1 MDCDRGS
8 PSPADAAQISMHC
21 SNLLSPEDDE
31 HMLHDYSAEPYHN
44 SASTTPPHHSIPV
57 SSLPPIRSTT
67 SPGDSAKY
75 RDDELTG
82 MAGLME
88 LASPEHKHY
97 MRSVDAARYPL
108 PPSYGPATPH
118 NHHFAS
124 AADTY
129 SSSTST
135 SNSTASHVVP
145 PALNLSSSGN
155 NASAYAS
162 APYPTPGQQHYS
174 QQQQQQ
180 QYHSQQQYHASL
192 HNRYPL
198 PNSATSIESPQ
209 SAVGSTLTP
218 DSLPPSH
225 TMARGT
231 RSFPATVDDVQ
242 IARRRSQSTDSVQ
255 TTSYHLG
262 NSLPYVLGN
271 ANIRNRSFTAAQR
284 QRTSDTPLFPIL
296 LHRIIDDAENESWIR
311 WCEDGKA
318 FKFSSADNLLSSL
331 QAAGLRAQN
340 YHSIEKNLN
349 DYRFTRLT
357 DQRRKIPDPDGK
369 LWWMFSHP
377 QFLRDFPD
385 GIVNIQR
392 RRRTN
397 PPPVSPQPPAI
408 PTQPQPQIQHHHHQA
423 HLQSQPLYPP
433 AHQYQPQHQS
443 QQQPQ
448 QGTDI
453 WM

>member
-8 PSPADAAQISMHC
+8 PSPAVAALISAHS
-21 SNLLSPEDDE
+21 SNLLLPDNDGDDE
-31 HMLHDYSAEPYHN
+31 EEDHFQHGYSA
-44 SASTTPPHHSIPV
+44 SASSTPPHRSIPM
-57 SSLPPIRSTT
+57 SSLPPIHAR

-108 PPSYGPATPH
+108 PPSYGPTTPH
-118 NHHFAS
+118 NHHHFVS

-135 SNSTASHVVP
+135 SNSTASHTVP
-145 PALNLSSSGN
+145 PALNLS
-155 NASAYAS
+155 ASAYSA

-180 QYHSQQQYHASL
+180 YHSQQHYHGPLGS
-192 HNRYPL
+192 RYPL
-198 PNSATSIESPQ
+198 PNSATSVESPQ
-209 SAVGSTLTP
+209 SATAVAALTP
-218 DSLPPSH
+218 DSLQPSQ
-225 TMARGT
+225 TMPRGT
-231 RSFPATVDDVQ
+231 RSFPATIDDVQ
-242 IARRRSQSTDSVQ
+242 IARRRSQSTDSAQ
-255 TTSYHLG
+255 NTPYHLG

-296 LHRIIDDAENESWIR
+296 LHRIIDNPKNESWIR
-311 WCEDGKA
+311 WCEDGNA

-385 GIVNIQR
+385 NIVNIQR
-392 RRRTN
+392 
-397 PPPVSPQPPAI
+397 
-408 PTQPQPQIQHHHHQA
+408 
-423 HLQSQPLYPP
+423 
-433 AHQYQPQHQS
+433 
-443 QQQPQ
+443 
-448 QGTDI
+448 
-453 WM
+453 